1 MGTGSHSTV
10 VSWNAR
16 VKWDVL
22 VVCLVEM
29 VKSAPTAFGFFLIS
43 SPPFAALA
51 DLSTFNQGGQSLSNI
66 IMMGIGRHPHTTCG
80 TLLVSN
86 AAMMSGF
93 FLFISTTYLPTFNLG
108 GSSKNIIMMDT
119 ILILFFSSL
128 NTLWVRFSIASSTIW
143 DLGRP
148 LSFQQR
154 KS

>member
-1 MGTGSHSTV
+1 M
-10 VSWNAR
+10 
-16 VKWDVL
+16 L
-22 VVCLVEM
+22 VACLVDM

-43 SPPFAALA
+43 APPFAALV

-119 ILILFFSSL
+119 TLIFFPQYIVGWFLYCQLHHLRPWPTSQLS
-128 NTLWVRFSIASSTIW
+128 TEEVIARVTSV
-143 DLGRP
+143 
-148 LSFQQR
+148 
-154 KS
+154 